1 MQAVIFDM
9 DGVIFDTEH
18 LARRLWIQAAQEL
31 GIPGIAEVYPSVI
44 GTTTVRTHEILTE
57 RYGAEILLEV
67 AALVRGY
74 SVELGD
80 AYPLGMQVSA
90 EGEEGS
96 VFAEVVA
103 HGADGGDTVVLTAQ
117 HAVVAPGGALG
128 TEGKDIGTRDTGPL
142 LEERGQ
148 RKAVGLV
155 GHGDQSS
162 LAS

>member
-1 MQAVIFDM
+1 M
-9 DGVIFDTEH
+9 
-18 LARRLWIQAAQEL
+18 RRS
-31 GIPGIAEVYPSVI
+31 P
-44 GTTTVRTHEILTE
+44 
-57 RYGAEILLEV
+57 LLEV

-90 EGEEGS
+90 ESEEGS